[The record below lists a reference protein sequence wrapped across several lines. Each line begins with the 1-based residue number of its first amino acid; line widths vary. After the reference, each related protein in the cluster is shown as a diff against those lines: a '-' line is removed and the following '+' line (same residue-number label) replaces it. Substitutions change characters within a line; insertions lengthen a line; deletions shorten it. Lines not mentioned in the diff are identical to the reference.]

1 MPSCSGCTLLD
12 TVSLL
17 ATVSLGLS
25 AGALLAEGAL
35 LVPMWRAMPPQEFL
49 EWYRR
54 NAALLLRFFG
64 PLEVIPVVF
73 AGLALLLSWS
83 GGTPQALRWAATVV
97 LAVGV
102 LIGFPLYFKAA
113 NASFETASIELDQ
126 VASELRRWA
135 SWHWGRTLLATLAF
149 ALAALN

>member
-1 MPSCSGCTLLD
+1 M
-12 TVSLL
+12 
-17 ATVSLGLS
+17 
-25 AGALLAEGAL
+25 
-35 LVPMWRAMPPQEFL
+35 
-49 EWYRR
+49 
-54 NAALLLRFFG
+54 
-64 PLEVIPVVF
+64 VF